1 MGLSRKQAMD
11 KYLGIVKNV
20 LNKGIKPRCHF
31 EDITRADFYGFVV
44 PLAYELTK
52 LSEEAKMPIKIR
64 ACDTM
69 GFGVSYPGAAMPRS
83 VQGIIYGIMHYG

>member
-1 MGLSRKQAMD
+1 MD